1 MESIEVERR
10 GKILGWV
17 TRGGGSDGGVG
28 VGVTLEVSS
37 MWSISHILAYGGNG
51 SSSMWPIVVA
61 YFGVWRAW
69 RYGVG
74 VMLEVGSA

>member
-1 MESIEVERR
+1 
-10 GKILGWV
+10 
-17 TRGGGSDGGVG
+17 
-28 VGVTLEVSS
+28 VTLEVSS